1 MQIVVNTVKSFFAPV
16 APKVTVDTILAQ
28 FNQTVAQLEQVRAE
42 REAAADAA
50 AVTIAELEVQRV
62 DSLKEAGRAASVAAK
77 ISALLD

>member
-1 MQIVVNTVKSFFAPV
+1 MQIVNTVKSLFAPV
-16 APKVTVDTILAQ
+16 TPKVTVDTILTQ

-50 AVTIAELEVQRV
+50 TAAIAELEAQRV
-62 DSLKEAGRAASVAAK
+62 DSMKEAGRAASVAAK

>member
-1 MQIVVNTVKSFFAPV
+1 MQIVNTVKSLFAPV
-16 APKVTVDTILAQ
+16 APKPTVDTILTQ
-28 FNQTVAQLEQVRAE
+28 FNQTVAQLEKVRAE

-50 AVTIAELEVQRV
+50 AATIAELELQRA